1 MYTIF
6 REYENDPENY
16 KDVNTDLL
24 ALIRAVEIYLS
35 DPECSAVR
43 IKDNETGKFI
53 INIEV

>member
-16 KDVNTDLL
+16 KNVNEDLL
-24 ALIRAVEIYLS
+24 AIIRAVEIYLN
-35 DPECSAVR
+35 DPECSAIRV
-43 IKDNETGKFI
+43 KDNETGKFI